1 MDTHEWLTIVAV
13 TLAVITAYSFARDL
27 TDESATANTPQL
39 ALQLAPAHAKLP
51 RPLLPHP

>member
-1 MDTHEWLTIVAV
+1 MDTHEWLTIAAV

-27 TDESATANTPQL
+27 TDESFNANVQQL
-39 ALQLAPAHAKLP
+39 ALAPAHAKLP